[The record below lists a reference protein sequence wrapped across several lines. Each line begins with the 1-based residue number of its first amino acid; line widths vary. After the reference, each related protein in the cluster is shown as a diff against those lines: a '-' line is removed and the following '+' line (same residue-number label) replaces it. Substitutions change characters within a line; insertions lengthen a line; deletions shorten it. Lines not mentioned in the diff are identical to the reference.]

1 MIFGKEGGCYHHTV
15 VLLLLLCVHYSF
27 HGTLQ
32 RHCIVVTNRDIYP
45 GACEQSAKHVGKTAT
60 QLAQELGQVY
70 NYSIDV

>member
-1 MIFGKEGGCYHHTV
+1 MKLHHHSYCCNGYIYV
-15 VLLLLLCVHYSF
+15 YYSF

-70 NYSIDV
+70 Y